1 MRTRQYAVTY
11 AARPVK
17 QKAVTANDL
26 WNGSN
31 PPTLGAGDEVRF
43 LECKVND
50 SPTWFTDNSNN
61 GSQLENGITE
71 VMNKGDVNAK
81 LYAYTEGITPLLTSA
96 FGWEVL
102 AGPVTTGSMHQHLIA
117 YQPFGRDQRDW
128 TASEQA
134 KLTGYSA
141 GDSYNPGYT
150 FGVSEG
156 PNDIIARYAV
166 IESITL
172 SCQQKQP
179 LELELTAVTD
189 QVIRDNAK
197 TYSPNWSIAPNTW
210 QNYFAMKDV
219 TTAMIGPVG
228 SMVAAHFTEFKVS
241 VQHGIVK
248 DTQTTLTAVG
258 RAYPYSSDF
267 SKLGFEATVFIHD
280 SSQWKTWEQNAQ
292 NLAVKIQFS
301 KGNNSLA
308 IFITNMQFSTV
319 TVDYA
324 NGGTVKLQGSIFA
337 APSTNNSVFT
347 DPFAADHTALPLDI
361 QSPLYLLVTDSNA
374 NNTLHFV

>member
-17 QKAVTANDL
+17 QKSVTANDL

-61 GSQLENGITE
+61 GSQLENGVTE
-71 VMNKGDVNAK
+71 VMNKGDITAK
-81 LYAYTEGITPLLTSA
+81 LYAYTEGITPLLTSSL
-96 FGWEVL
+96 GWETL
-102 AGPVTTGSMHQHLIA
+102 TSPVASGSTGTSSMWQHLVA

-128 TASEQA
+128 TDAEKA
-134 KLTGYSA
+134 KLNGYSA
-141 GDSYNPGYT
+141 GDSYNVGYT

-156 PNDIIARYAV
+156 PDDIVARYSV
-166 IESITL
+166 IETLTL

-179 LELELTAVTD
+179 LEIEIGAVSD
-189 QVIRDNAK
+189 AVVHDNAK
-197 TYSPNWSIAPNTW
+197 TWSPNWSIAPNTW

-219 TTAMIGPVG
+219 TTAMIGPIG
-228 SMVAAHFTEFKVS
+228 SMVPAHFTDMKVS

-248 DTQTTLTAVG
+248 DTQTTLTGVG

-280 SSQWKTWEQNAQ
+280 SSQWKTWELAAQ
-292 NLAVKIQFS
+292 NLAVKIVFT

-308 IFITNMQFSTV
+308 IYITNMQFSTV

-337 APSTNNSVFT
+337 APNTT
-347 DPFAADHTALPLDI
+347 DPFASDHTSLPLDI
-361 QSPLYLLVTDSNA
+361 QSPLYLLVTDSNP